1 MITKIYKK
9 QQTDTVIIGQKAGII
24 QSIERRNKGGKMVG
38 KKNRSQ
44 TVHAP
49 GRKMAVKISCGILQK

>member
-1 MITKIYKK
+1 M
-9 QQTDTVIIGQKAGII
+9 QQTDTVTIGQKAGII